1 VNSGPTNSL
10 QVRLIAAF
18 VAVLLIS
25 GLLAGWG
32 GYRAAADE
40 VYEVLDGQLAE
51 LVQTLLFL
59 SRADNA
65 NTAGDIGVSFDAKH
79 SYIVFQVWQLKDRGD
94 EIAPTRRPRS
104 TGTDNRPFPR
114 LLLRSGDMNTPLL
127 FSRQDGF
134 STATW
139 AGRSFRVFAQTS
151 PNGEFRAI
159 AGQALKA
166 RKEMVENI
174 AWSNSRPYLPILP
187 ISVIALIWIT
197 YRGLAPIRKL
207 TADVAARNP
216 NHLRH
221 FTVGNAP
228 KEFWPL
234 LKALNIL
241 LDRLGNA
248 LEYERRFTGDAAHEL
263 RTPMAALRAQLDALR
278 LANHKEARIQ
288 AQTQAAATA
297 ERMTRLVNQLLTLAR
312 LEAIEGEP
320 DAPLNLAELAREL
333 CGEMVPAAL
342 TKGIRLSLHAEPT
355 NLRGEEDALRIL
367 LRNLLDNALR
377 YTPAGG
383 RIRVIVSQRT
393 GRTRL
398 VVADNGPGIADSE
411 LAGLGQRFNRLGRTD
426 ATGVGLGLSII
437 LRIVARYRGKLTF
450 GKGLEG
456 KGLAA
461 TIDFP
466 DQAVSGL

>member
-1 VNSGPTNSL
+1 MNSDLTNSL
-10 QVRLIAAF
+10 QARLIAAF
-18 VAVLLIS
+18 VAVLLVC

-32 GYRAAADE
+32 GYRAAAIE
-40 VYEVLDGQLAE
+40 AHEILDSQLAQ

-59 SRADNA
+59 SRTNNS
-65 NTAGDIGVSFDAKH
+65 NTAGDIGLNLDAEH
-79 SYIVFQVWQLKDRGD
+79 SYMVFQVWQLKDRGD
-94 EIAPTRRPRS
+94 EINPVPRPHSRGADS
-104 TGTDNRPFPR
+104 RPFPR
-114 LLLRSGDMNTPLL
+114 LLLRSGEMDTHTL

-134 STATW
+134 STVTW
-139 AGRSFRVFAQTS
+139 ADRSFRVYARTS
-151 PNGEFRAI
+151 PNGEFRVI
-159 AGQALKA
+159 AGQSLKA
-166 RKEMVENI
+166 RKEMIEKI
-174 AWSNSRPYLPILP
+174 AWSNSWPYLLILP
-187 ISVIALIWIT
+187 VSVIALIWIT

-207 TADVAARNP
+207 TSDVAARNP

-221 FTVGNAP
+221 FTVGDAP

-241 LDRLGNA
+241 LDRLGTA
-248 LEYERRFTGDAAHEL
+248 LEYERRFTDDAAHEL

-288 AQTQAAATA
+288 AQKQAGATA
-297 ERMTRLVNQLLTLAR
+297 ERMTRLVSQLLTLAR
-312 LEAIEGEP
+312 LDAVNGEP
-320 DAPLNLAELAREL
+320 DAPLNLAELAREM
-333 CGEMVPAAL
+333 CGEMVPAAIA
-342 TKGIRLSLHAEPT
+342 KGVRVSLHAEPT

-383 RIRVIVSQRT
+383 RIRVIVSQRA

-398 VVADNGPGIADSE
+398 VVADNGPGVAGSE
-411 LAGLGQRFNRLGRTD
+411 LAGLGQRFNRLGQTD
-426 ATGVGLGLSII
+426 ATGVGLGLSIV
-437 LRIVARYRGKLTF
+437 LRIVTRYRGKLAF

-456 KGLAA
+456 KGLAV